1 MTGTNFVIIIPD
13 IQMNMI
19 GLEKDKLVEES
30 YLQLSSKTLDVWL
43 ALQWIL
49 TFQNSSLPTKTALK
63 SNKVTRASE
72 ASSDLFCEVRSAEK

>member
-72 ASSDLFCEVRSAEK
+72 ASYDLFPKM

>member
-72 ASSDLFCEVRSAEK
+72 ASSDLFPKI

>member
-30 YLQLSSKTLDVWL
+30 YLQLSSKTLDV
-43 ALQWIL
+43 
-49 TFQNSSLPTKTALK
+49 
-63 SNKVTRASE
+63 
-72 ASSDLFCEVRSAEK
+72 

>member
-72 ASSDLFCEVRSAEK
+72 ASSDLFPKMQKYL

>member
-72 ASSDLFCEVRSAEK
+72 ASSDLFPKM